1 MYQLIKK
8 GIIYSDIF
16 GYPVHLNFDKKGTYY
31 KNCFGGL
38 ISLIFFGLIIF
49 LSIEGILKIKFNK

>member
-38 ISLIFFGLIIF
+38 ISQIFFGLIIF
-49 LSIEGILKIKFNK
+49 LSIEGI